1 MHLEDIVERMDRNMN
16 FTQPPKPKKKPSETP
31 DATPPVTDESKGP
44 TAPKKPIIGPE
55 EAPRPSVDEVF
66 AEFNKSPLF
75 MTEFEDNDDIA
86 ALQAL
91 AYEGTPLENA
101 SDFKDRGNECFAAK
115 KLRDAVEFYGKGVNI
130 IWLEERKRRHGEVTM
145 GEKEGVPDS
154 EEDIKN
160 QRAVLEVLY
169 VNRAASHLELK
180 NYRSCW
186 LDCAAALKINPLNVK
201 AWYRSARALLK
212 VDRIEE
218 ADEACARGLTL
229 DIENK
234 ALLALAQE
242 VIARDKTLRELKR
255 VREEREARERK
266 KKAVLAAAI
275 KARGVRMRETEK
287 PPDMEDARVRLVPDE
302 EDPRSTISFPTV
314 LFYPV
319 HYETDFIK
327 AFNEQE
333 TLADHLGYVFPLP
346 WDTKGEYRLDKVECY
361 VETITGGLLK
371 MGKKVPLLKVLG
383 GGKVEVVDEVVKI
396 FVVPAGQAEAWVKT
410 FKEAKAKEA
419 KGKEGKAIGE

>member
-1 MHLEDIVERMDRNMN
+1 MDKNLS
-16 FTQPPKPKKKPSETP
+16 FSEPPKPKKEPSESQP
-31 DATPPVTDESKGP
+31 TPPPATEESAEKSNESA
-44 TAPKKPIIGPE
+44 APKKPFIGPE
-55 EAPRPSVDEVF
+55 EAPRPSVDEVW

-75 MTEFEDNDDIA
+75 MTELEENDDIA

-101 SDFKDRGNECFAAK
+101 TDFKDRGNECFAAK

-160 QRAVLEVLY
+160 QRAVLETLY
-169 VNRAASHLELK
+169 VNRAACHLELK

-201 AWYRSARALLK
+201 AWYRSAKALLK
-212 VDRIEE
+212 VDRVEE
-218 ADEACARGLTL
+218 ADDACARGLTL
-229 DIENK
+229 DSENK
-234 ALLALAQE
+234 ALRALAE
-242 VIARDKTLRELKR
+242 EIIKRDKTLRELKR
-255 VREEREARERK
+255 AKEEREAKERR

-275 KARGVRMRETEK
+275 KARGVRMRETER

-302 EDPRSTISFPTV
+302 EDPRSTISFPTM

-333 TLADHLGYVFPLP
+333 TLADHLSYVFPLP
-346 WDTKGEYRLDKVECY
+346 WDTKKEYKLDKVECY
-361 VETITGGLLK
+361 VETITGGLIK

-383 GGKVEVVDEVVKI
+383 SGKVEVVDQVVKI
-396 FVVPAGQAEAWVKT
+396 FVVPAAQAEGWVKT
-410 FKEAKAKEA
+410 YKEAKAKEA
-419 KGKEGKAIGE
+419 KGKEGEAIGE